1 MSGRYSKEDT
11 ATKCGKARFSTALDK
26 QRPCKV
32 TNNDAPPTHLVCYKD
47 NALADALADVLVY
60 TLVGSNSLPLP
71 PSGLFQKINR
81 YGANCLTCLTG

>member
-26 QRPCKV
+26 QGPSKV
-32 TNNDAPPTHLVCYKD
+32 TNAPPTYLVCYKA
-47 NALADALADVLVY
+47 NALADALADALVY
-60 TLVGSNSLPLP
+60 TLVGTNSLPLP
-71 PSGLFQKINR
+71 PSGLFQKINI